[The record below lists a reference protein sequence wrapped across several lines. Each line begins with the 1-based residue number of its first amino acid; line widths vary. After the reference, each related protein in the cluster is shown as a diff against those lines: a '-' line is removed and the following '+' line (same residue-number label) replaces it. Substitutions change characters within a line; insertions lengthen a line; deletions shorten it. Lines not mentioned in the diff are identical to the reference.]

1 MKEPE
6 KNVKEKKG
14 LFRLPDLKK
23 IRNREIALK
32 GGSYS
37 LAATAVVLAI
47 LIVVNILFSVLPTTL
62 TKLDISSSR
71 LYSITSNTKVVVN
84 NLEKDVTIY
93 WIDQDGQEDS
103 VIENLLS
110 KYEAQSD
117 HIKVEKKNP
126 DVYPTFAEQ
135 YTSDEVMNN
144 SLVVECGDKSRYI
157 GYDSIYL
164 SEIDYTTNS
173 QTYSFDG
180 EGAITS
186 AIDYVVSDDL
196 PQVYVLSGHG
206 EAELGSALQE
216 QLEREN
222 METVSFSLLNVE
234 EIPEEADCIL
244 INAPESDISEEEKKI
259 LTEYVAA
266 GGKLMVMAG
275 PTESGT
281 LTNLYSVLGEYGV
294 TAVDGIVV
302 EGDRSHYAFEEPYIM
317 LPDMQSNEITDSL
330 IESNH
335 IVIVPLAQG
344 LTTGTTEKGTVT
356 ELLTTSDTA
365 FSKTA
370 GYSLETYEKEAG
382 DTDGPFAVAVKVEDL
397 SGGKIFWISS
407 SVMLDETF
415 NSYSSGANLDFAMNG
430 LSTLIGES
438 EAVAIRSKSLSYNY
452 LTISDS
458 TANILKIVMIG
469 VLPGIF
475 VIAGIASVLERRR
488 CRVG

>member
-93 WIDQDGQEDS
+93 WIVQDGQEDS

-206 EAELGSALQE
+206 EAEIWRQCLFL
-216 QLEREN
+216 
-222 METVSFSLLNVE
+222 FS
-234 EIPEEADCIL
+234 
-244 INAPESDISEEEKKI
+244 
-259 LTEYVAA
+259 TWR
-266 GGKLMVMAG
+266 
-275 PTESGT
+275 
-281 LTNLYSVLGEYGV
+281 
-294 TAVDGIVV
+294 
-302 EGDRSHYAFEEPYIM
+302 RSP
-317 LPDMQSNEITDSL
+317 
-330 IESNH
+330 
-335 IVIVPLAQG
+335 
-344 LTTGTTEKGTVT
+344 KRR
-356 ELLTTSDTA
+356 TA
-365 FSKTA
+365 F
-370 GYSLETYEKEAG
+370 
-382 DTDGPFAVAVKVEDL
+382 
-397 SGGKIFWISS
+397 
-407 SVMLDETF
+407 
-415 NSYSSGANLDFAMNG
+415 
-430 LSTLIGES
+430 
-438 EAVAIRSKSLSYNY
+438 
-452 LTISDS
+452 
-458 TANILKIVMIG
+458 
-469 VLPGIF
+469 
-475 VIAGIASVLERRR
+475 
-488 CRVG
+488 

>member
-1 MKEPE
+1 MRIGKE
-6 KNVKEKKG
+6 V
-14 LFRLPDLKK
+14 K

-47 LIVVNILFSVLPTTL
+47 LIVVNILFSVLPTSL
-62 TKLDISSSR
+62 TKLDISASK

-93 WIDQDGQEDS
+93 WIVQDGQEDS
-103 VIENLLS
+103 VIENLLA

-126 DVYPTFAEQ
+126 DVYPTFAQ
-135 YTSDEVMNN
+135 KYTSEEVMNN

-164 SEIDYTTNS
+164 SEMDYTTYS

-206 EAELGSALQE
+206 EAELSADFAKH
-216 QLEREN
+216 LEREN
-222 METVSFSLLNVE
+222 METVSFSLLNVD
-234 EIPEEADCIL
+234 EIPGEADCIL
-244 INAPESDISEEEKKI
+244 INAPQSDISEEEKKI
-259 LTEYVAA
+259 LSEYVAA

-317 LPDMQSNEITDSL
+317 LPDLQSSEITDPL
-330 IESNH
+330 IEAH
-335 IVIVPLAQG
+335 YIVIAPLAQG
-344 LTTGTTEKGTVT
+344 LTVGTTDKGTVT
-356 ELLTTSDTA
+356 ELLTTSESSY
-365 FSKTA
+365 SKAA
-370 GYSLETYEKEAG
+370 GYNLETYEKEDG
-382 DTDGPFAVAVKVEDL
+382 DIDGPFAVSVSVEDV
-397 SGGKIFWISS
+397 SGGRIFWISS
-407 SVMLDETF
+407 SLMLDETF
-415 NSYSSGANLDFAMNG
+415 NSYSAGANLDFAMNG

-452 LTISDS
+452 LTISES
-458 TANILKIVMIG
+458 AAGVLKIVMIG

-475 VIAGIASVLERRR
+475 VVAGIASVLERRR
-488 CRVG
+488 CRVE